1 MLDSTLYYGARE
13 DMRDE
18 DATRMQERRPQGEV
32 EKGRDTGQTRDP
44 RQNEE
49 TASTCGSV
57 NR

>member
-44 RQNEE
+44 RQK
-49 TASTCGSV
+49 
-57 NR
+57 